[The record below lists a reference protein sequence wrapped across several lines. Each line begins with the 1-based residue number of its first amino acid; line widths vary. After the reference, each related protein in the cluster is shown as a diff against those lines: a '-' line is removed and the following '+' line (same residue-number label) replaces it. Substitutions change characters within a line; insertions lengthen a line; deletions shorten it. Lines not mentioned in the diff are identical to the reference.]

1 MSRTRNMADLLDSSG
16 DIKSSALD
24 NVPPSNDASALT
36 TGTLPAARLP
46 ATIDGRDLS
55 VDGAKLD
62 GIEASA
68 TADMTDAQIKTAY
81 ENNSDTNPLTDALV
95 TKLNGIETGAN
106 VNPTAS
112 EIKTAYESNSNT
124 NPFSDALLSK
134 LNGIAAGATN
144 VTNTNQLTNGAG
156 FVTTDTNTTYSAG
169 NGLSLNGTQFN
180 LGGNAVKQHIMSQ
193 PNVGILSKSG
203 GWQEVHT
210 SMRVSIACTGSG
222 SRLLIRYTFTFGGN
236 NSSVLA
242 AFKIRD
248 ITGGFDVNMNTWQSR
263 SASHGTTRHRD
274 HDVNDCEQLVVAA
287 VVEAGQTSTA
297 ARTYSLYFKNEGNNG
312 TTKYFN
318 GWAQNLSQGFYSKP
332 ICEIMEL

>member
-1 MSRTRNMADLLDSSG
+1 MTRTRNMADLLDSSG

-81 ENNSDTNPLTDALV
+81 ENNSDTNALTDALV
-95 TKLNGIETGAN
+95 TKLNGIET
-106 VNPTAS
+106 
-112 EIKTAYESNSNT
+112 
-124 NPFSDALLSK
+124 
-134 LNGIAAGATN
+134 GATN

-169 NGLSLNGTQFN
+169 NGLSLSGTQFN

-193 PNVGILSKSG
+193 PNIGILSKSG

-210 SMRVSIACTGSG
+210 SMRISIACTGSG

-236 NSSVLA
+236 NSSQLA

-248 ITGGFDVNMNTWQSR
+248 ITGNFDVNMNSWQSR
-263 SASHGTTRHRD
+263 AASHGTTRHKD
-274 HDVNDCEQLVVAA
+274 HDVNDCEQVVVAA

-297 ARTYSLYFKNEGNNG
+297 ARTYTLYFKNEGNGG

-318 GWAQNLSQGFYSKP
+318 GWAQNLSQGFYNKP

>member
-1 MSRTRNMADLLDSSG
+1 MTRTRNMADLLDSSG

-46 ATIDGRDLS
+46 ATIDGRDVS
-55 VDGAKLD
+55 ADGAKLD

-95 TKLNGIETGAN
+95 TKLNGIETGATADQSASQIKTAYESNSDTNSLTDALVTKLNGIETGAN
-106 VNPTAS
+106 VNQTAS
-112 EIKTAYESNSNT
+112 EIKTAYESNSDT
-124 NPFSDALLSK
+124 NSFSDALLSK

-169 NGLSLNGTQFN
+169 NGLSLSGTQFN

-210 SMRVSIACTGSG
+210 SMRVSIACTSAS

-236 NSSVLA
+236 NNSQLA
-242 AFKIRD
+242 ASRYEISPATLMSTLTLGKTGLLLTERLD
-248 ITGGFDVNMNTWQSR
+248 IKTMM
-263 SASHGTTRHRD
+263 
-274 HDVNDCEQLVVAA
+274 LM
-287 VVEAGQTSTA
+287 TA
-297 ARTYSLYFKNEGNNG
+297 NS
-312 TTKYFN
+312 
-318 GWAQNLSQGFYSKP
+318 
-332 ICEIMEL
+332 

>member
-1 MSRTRNMADLLDSSG
+1 MTRARDFADVISG
-16 DIKSSALD
+16 QFDIPVGALD
-24 NVPPSNDASALT
+24 NVPASNDASALT

-62 GIEASA
+62 GIEANA
-68 TADMTDAQIKTAY
+68 TANQTA
-81 ENNSDTNPLTDALV
+81 T
-95 TKLNGIETGAN
+95 
-106 VNPTAS
+106 
-112 EIKTAYESNSNT
+112 EIKTAYESNGDT
-124 NPFSDALLSK
+124 NAFSDALLSK

-169 NGLSLNGTQFN
+169 NGLSLSGTQFN

-236 NSSVLA
+236 NSGQIA

-248 ITGGFDVNMNTWQSR
+248 ITGGFDVNMNTWQNR
-263 SASHGTTRHRD
+263 AASHGTTRHVD
-274 HDVNDCEQLVVAA
+274 TDVNDVEQLVVAA
-287 VVEAGQTSTA
+287 VVEASQTSTS
-297 ARTYSLYFKNEGNNG
+297 ARTYTLYFKNEGNGG

-318 GWAQNLSQGFYSKP
+318 GWAQNLTQGFYNKP